1 MSYFLIICLILIG
14 FIFIT
19 LELLVFPGTTLAGV
33 AGLASLGY
41 AIYGVFTYHGTRA
54 GYIALAVVLALSI
67 VLLVVIFRSRTWRKL
82 ELDATVD
89 GKVNDTSAKL
99 KVGDKGVA
107 SSRLAPMGTIEVDGE
122 FYEAA
127 SQTSFIDPKTPVKV
141 VKIEGGKVWVKA
153 DADGGSAEKHN

>member
-41 AIYGVFTYHGTRA
+41 ALYGVFTYHGTQA

-67 VLLVVIFRSRTWRKL
+67 VLLVLIFRSRTWRKL

-89 GKVNDTSAKL
+89 GRVNESAAQL
-99 KVGDKGVA
+99 QVGMKGVA
-107 SSRLAPMGTIEVDGE
+107 VSRLAPMGTVEVDGE
-122 FYEAA
+122 LYEAA
-127 SQTSFIDPKTPVKV
+127 SQASFINPKTPVTV

-153 DADGGSAEKHN
+153 DAE

>member
-41 AIYGVFTYHGTRA
+41 ALYGVFTYHGARA

-67 VLLVVIFRSRTWRKL
+67 VLLVLIFRSRTWRKL

-89 GKVNDTSAKL
+89 GRVNESASQL
-99 KVGDKGVA
+99 QVGMKGVA
-107 SSRLAPMGTIEVDGE
+107 VSRLAPMGTVEVDGE
-122 FYEAA
+122 LYEAA
-127 SQTSFIDPKTPVKV
+127 SQASFINPKTPVTV

-153 DADGGSAEKHN
+153 DAE